1 MWQKGKKEDKL
12 KKTKQKQKIYI
23 KYNII
28 YIDEKGRI
36 SSPRYSFIRG
46 IDSIKLKVE

>member
-1 MWQKGKKEDKL
+1 MMWKKEKKEDKL
-12 KKTKQKQKIYI
+12 KKKQQKYI
-23 KYNII
+23 LNII

-36 SSPRYSFIRG
+36 SSHRSSFIRW